1 MSARLAI
8 SGQSALRISVASM
21 NSMQLALAARE
32 IGVST
37 STLRAFAE
45 ARTSLPAHT
54 VQRLAAHFYR
64 GAYVIKRVED
74 VICKL

>member
-1 MSARLAI
+1 MTMRPSI
-8 SGQSALRISVASM
+8 SGQTALRISVASM
-21 NSMQLALAARE
+21 SSMQLGLAARE

-54 VQRLAAHFYR
+54 VQRLAAHLYR
-64 GAYVIKRVED
+64 GAYFVKREEQRA
-74 VICKL
+74 